1 MADFSNTLNVICL
14 ESEAFY
20 ALIDEVVQH
29 IENKS
34 DSKYPKWVETEDA
47 KEILHIK
54 SDTKLKEL
62 RDKGAFRYSKP
73 GPKLVL
79 YQRDSLYGYLEKH
92 AKG

>member
-1 MADFSNTLNVICL
+1 MPDFLNPLNIICL
-14 ESEAFY
+14 DSEAFY

-34 DSKYPKWVETEDA
+34 KSKYPKWVETEDA

-62 RDKGAFRYSKP
+62 RDEGAFRYTKP
-73 GPKLVL
+73 NPKLVL
-79 YQRDSLYGYLEKH
+79 YHRDSLYEYLDKH